1 MTRRRKPPDRALS
14 DEDRQLW
21 AQVTRDVTPLRERPE
36 HAPTGRTGKARRQES
51 AQYAVSPP
59 PPSPPP
65 EPLFPE
71 KDAAGKGGL
80 DRRRLRRLGRG
91 SAPPD
96 SRIDLHGLDRTAA
109 YAQLVRHLGAA
120 LRRGDRCVLVITG
133 KGGRRYAQRGDLPPE
148 FRRRADFATGS
159 GILRNVVPHWLD
171 SAPLSEIVSGYG
183 PAHAR
188 HGGEGAL
195 YVMLRRRGPAA
206 G

>member
-14 DEDRQLW
+14 DEDRHLW

-36 HAPTGRTGKARRQES
+36 HAPAGRTGKARRQEP
-51 AQYAVSPP
+51 AQHAVSPP

-65 EPLFPE
+65 EALFPASDGA
-71 KDAAGKGGL
+71 DAAGL

-109 YAQLVRHLGAA
+109 YAQLVRHLEAA
-120 LRRGDRCVLVITG
+120 QRRGDRCVLVITG

-159 GILRNVVPHWLD
+159 GILRNAVPLWLG
-171 SAPLSEIVSGYG
+171 SAPLAEIVSAHA

-188 HGGEGAL
+188 HGGDGAL
-195 YVMLRRRGPAA
+195 YVLLRRRGPAS